1 MKPFSKL
8 ASRYL
13 LTTLSIIF
21 SISLL
26 GNVSASGSTASL
38 GAVVENNL
46 IFPIVQNTELGRIVT
61 TPCNTEIIHNGKQ
74 LLESVDILLDPG
86 HGGPETGSVGSN
98 GLVERDLNL
107 IVALLVEKELLS
119 LLYGCPHSYD

>member
-8 ASRYL
+8 TSRYL

-21 SISLL
+21 SISVL

-46 IFPIVQNTELGRIVT
+46 IFPIVQNTELGRI
-61 TPCNTEIIHNGKQ
+61 
-74 LLESVDILLDPG
+74 
-86 HGGPETGSVGSN
+86 
-98 GLVERDLNL
+98 
-107 IVALLVEKELLS
+107 
-119 LLYGCPHSYD
+119 